1 MTRGHNHIPSIRR
14 GNVFHPF
21 AGEYLT
27 LPNASSTL
35 PARIAIRGIP
45 EESMSFQVVIVTP
58 EQQVLDETVTQA
70 ILPAHD
76 GQIGIL
82 TGRAPLLV
90 KLGQGPLQLDLA
102 SGSRGAAGGSGGAG
116 AGGSRM
122 FYIEGGI
129 AQMRDNNL
137 TVVTQMAVPAEEISA
152 DTARAEL
159 AEATAQVVPATD
171 EKAQEDRTRRM
182 NRARAMHSLATSR

>member
-1 MTRGHNHIPSIRR
+1 
-14 GNVFHPF
+14 
-21 AGEYLT
+21 
-27 LPNASSTL
+27 
-35 PARIAIRGIP
+35 
-45 EESMSFQVVIVTP
+45 MSFQVVIVTP

-102 SGSRGAAGGSGGAG
+102 GAGQRAGGGGAAGTT
-116 AGGSRM
+116 RR
-122 FYIEGGI
+122 FYVEGGI
-129 AQMRDNNL
+129 AQMKDNNL
-137 TVVTQMAVPAEEISA
+137 TVVTQIAVPAEEISA

-159 AEATAQVVPATD
+159 AEATAHVATD
-171 EKAQEDRTRRM
+171 EKSQQDRTRRL
-182 NRARAMHSLATSR
+182 NRARMMQELAKG